1 MKRTILLG
9 LALLLLTSHSLVACG
24 AWQSVEV
31 HNPSGLRE
39 DGTYV
44 DEILQQ
50 MMAETG
56 LTKPP
61 LAGQFPKTRLE
72 RVRIARDAQAEIN
85 DLYYRRGWSDG
96 LPIVPPTRERVR
108 AMLKGTDLPPEQ
120 VIGVLEPGRGQATV
134 EKIAVNAVMAGCRPV
149 HLPVVIAAVEAIAD
163 PAFNLLGVQTT
174 DENVAPLLIIGGPVA
189 QELDVNGSFGALGPG
204 WQANAC
210 IGRALRLVMNNVG
223 GAWPGVN
230 CPSGLAQP
238 GRYTLCLAENAAQSP
253 WPSLQVELG
262 YAKNANTVT
271 VMRAESVI
279 NVTWGLPELASVMGS
294 LASAFSV
301 SKGGKVAVI
310 VAPWVAQELAAQGW
324 QKEDVRRYLYER
336 GRISLAEWEESW
348 SYRHA
353 GVPEWARE
361 AAGEG
366 AIPPV
371 RSPED
376 ITVLVAGGHF
386 TIPQHAYLPTWGE
399 ACQITREIKLPARWD
414 ELLEQGR

>member
-1 MKRTILLG
+1 MKRTAALG
-9 LALLLLTSHSLVACG
+9 LTLALLACQSLVACG
-24 AWQSVEV
+24 PRQTVEV
-31 HNPSGLRE
+31 YNPSGVRE

-72 RVRIARDAQAEIN
+72 RVHIARDAQAEVS
-85 DLYYRRGWSDG
+85 DLYYCRGWSDG
-96 LPIVPPTRERVR
+96 LPIVPPTGERVQ
-108 AMLKGTDLPPEQ
+108 AMLQGTDLPPEQ
-120 VIGVLEPGRGQATV
+120 VVGVLEPMRGQATV

-149 HLPVVIAAVEAIAD
+149 HLPVIIAAVEAIAD

-174 DENVAPLLIIGGPVA
+174 DEAATPLLVVGGPIA

-210 IGRALRLVMNNVG
+210 IGRALRLVMNNIG

-230 CPSGLAQP
+230 GVSGLGQP
-238 GRYTLCLAENAAQSP
+238 GRYTLCLTENAAQSP

-271 VMRAESVI
+271 VMRVESVI
-279 NVTWGLPELASVMGS
+279 NVTGGLPELASVMGS

-301 SKGGKVAVI
+301 RKGGKVAVI

-324 QKEDVRRYLYER
+324 QKEDVRHYLYER

-348 SYRHA
+348 GYPSV

-361 AAGEG
+361 AAEEG
-366 AIPPV
+366 AIPAV

-414 ELLEQGR
+414 ELLTAR